1 MLFRSQSVPLVSYK
15 IRPVVAV
22 ASSSLGLAGV
32 EAEMPLPDKAVADHL
47 LYEPGFVRNCTC
59 GRMSVFERE

>member
-1 MLFRSQSVPLVSYK
+1 MSYK
-15 IRPVVAV
+15 TRPVVAV

-32 EAEMPLPDKAVADHL
+32 EAEIPLTDKAVADDL